1 MTKYAAYNSNASQPV
16 PVASWYDSESTN
28 YIDFTQPGFIEVSDQ
43 QWAARNEKIWT
54 VSGSEIVEY
63 IPPPQNLSVV
73 QQRQLNILIRACASQ
88 IISGFASSALGVAY
102 TYASDAV
109 SQRNILLA
117 AQSTKG
123 GLLSCQDASGVWSRQ
138 PHTQA
143 QAQQVLEDFVG
154 ICDAARAKLTSKET
168 GAASAKTV
176 ETVQAVVWGA

>member
-1 MTKYAAYNSNASQPV
+1 MFALIDQNNKVVGIEANKFDVVQTLAWVEIPPSKTVKFGFIYGKGGFTDPNVPDLPTAQKQQSAALSNAC
-16 PVASWYDSESTN
+16 
-28 YIDFTQPGFIEVSDQ
+28 
-43 QWAARNEKIWT
+43 AA
-54 VSGSEIVEY
+54 
-63 IPPPQNLSVV
+63 Q
-73 QQRQLNILIRACASQ
+73 ILA
-88 IISGFASSALGVAY
+88 GFASSALGVAY

-154 ICDAARAKLTSKET
+154 ICDAARAKLGGLEVQVNTAT
-168 GAASAKTV
+168 TVAAAQTV
-176 ETVQAVVWGA
+176 MWEEENG